1 MSYQLELQKNPDAKP
16 NIAMPPLPVEI
27 PEVFENQGE
36 IQQDMSINQG
46 EIGQDLVENPIFPAQ
61 AAPDEANEPL
71 QPTQQPVQETYQAG
85 HFKRLRLEAEQVKAE
100 RDDMARRLAAY
111 EAAQQKSRYQP
122 EPEAEPEFNINAD
135 DLVEGKHLQQ
145 YAKKMKQLEA
155 QLYQQQAA
163 NTANMAQAQLRA
175 KFPDFDKVVNED
187 NIEQLKYAYPE
198 LANTLNSSTDLY
210 STAVSAYTM
219 IKNLGI
225 VPKEDYVAQKAQAQK
240 NAAKPKPLASV
251 NPQQGDSPLSK
262 ANAFANGLTPELQ
275 KQLRK
280 EMEQARANH

>member
-1 MSYQLELQKNPDAKP
+1 MSYQLELQKDANAVPK
-16 NIAMPPLPVEI
+16 IEMPPLPI
-27 PEVFENQGE
+27 EVPTIQDMVENQGE
-36 IQQDMSINQG
+36 IAQDV
-46 EIGQDLVENPIFPAQ
+46 VENVDNSAQ
-61 AAPDEANEPL
+61 AAPDETSETL
-71 QPTQQPVQETYQAG
+71 QPTQMQPQETYQAG

-100 RDDMARRLAAY
+100 RDDMARRLAQY
-111 EAAQQKSRYQP
+111 EANQRKQYT
-122 EPEAEPEFNINAD
+122 EPEVEPEFNINAD

-155 QLYQQQAA
+155 QLHQQQQQ
-163 NTANMAQAQLRA
+163 NTASIAQAQIRA
-175 KFPDFDKVVNED
+175 KFPDFDRVVNED
-187 NIEQLKYAYPE
+187 NIEQLRYAYPE

-225 VPKEDYVAQKAQAQK
+225 VPKGDDFMAQKAQAQK

-280 EMEQARANH
+280 EMEEARQNH

>member
-1 MSYQLELQKNPDAKP
+1 MSYQLDLDKGKKP
-16 NIAMPPLPVEI
+16 EIAMPPLP
-27 PEVFENQGE
+27 PEVPIQQEMVENQAE
-36 IQQDMSINQG
+36 APQDV
-46 EIGQDLVENPIFPAQ
+46 VENVDYPAQ
-61 AAPDEANEPL
+61 ATPDELNETL
-71 QPTQQPVQETYQAG
+71 QATQQPVQETYQAG

-100 RDDMARRLAAY
+100 RDDMARRLAQY
-111 EAAQQKSRYQP
+111 EANQRKAFV
-122 EPEAEPEFNINAD
+122 EPEAEPDFNINAD

-155 QLYQQQAA
+155 QIYQQQQQ
-163 NTANMAQAQLRA
+163 NTASMAQAQIRA
-175 KFPDFDKVVNED
+175 KFPDFDRVVNED
-187 NIEQLKYAYPE
+187 NIEQLRYTYPE
-198 LANTLNSSTDLY
+198 LANTLNSSSDLY

-225 VPKEDYVAQKAQAQK
+225 SPKGDDFMAQKAQAQK

-280 EMEQARANH
+280 EMEEARANH

>member
-1 MSYQLELQKNPDAKP
+1 MSYQLDLDKGVKP
-16 NIAMPPLPVEI
+16 TIEMPPLPFEVEEK
-27 PEVFENQGE
+27 PQAMVENQTE
-36 IQQDMSINQG
+36 IAQDV
-46 EIGQDLVENPIFPAQ
+46 VENVDNSAQ
-61 AAPDEANEPL
+61 AASDEVNEAL
-71 QPTQQPVQETYQAG
+71 QLTQQPVQETIQIAN
-85 HFKRLRLEAEQVKAE
+85 FKRLRLEAEQVKNE

-111 EAAQQKSRYQP
+111 EANQRKAFA
-122 EPEAEPEFNINAD
+122 EPEVEQEFNINAD
-135 DLVEGKHLQQ
+135 DLVEGKHLHQ
-145 YAKKMKQLEA
+145 YAKKMKQLET
-155 QLYQQQAA
+155 QLYQQQQQ
-163 NTANMAQAQLRA
+163 NTAALAQAQLRS

-225 VPKEDYVAQKAQAQK
+225 APKGEDYMAQKAQAQK

-251 NPQQGDSPLSK
+251 SPQQGDSPLSK
-262 ANAFANGLTPELQ
+262 ANAFANGLTEDLK

-280 EMEQARANH
+280 EMEDARANH

>member
-1 MSYQLELQKNPDAKP
+1 MSYQLDLDKGVKP
-16 NIAMPPLPVEI
+16 KIEMPPLLVEAPEPEPV
-27 PEVFENQGE
+27 ENQGE
-36 IQQDMSINQG
+36 NAQDV
-46 EIGQDLVENPIFPAQ
+46 VENVDNSAQ
-61 AAPDEANEPL
+61 AAPEATEETL
-71 QPTQQPVQETYQAG
+71 QPTQSQAQETYQAG

-100 RDDMARRLAAY
+100 RDELAKRIQAY
-111 EAAQQKSRYQP
+111 ETAQQKKYEEQLP
-122 EPEAEPEFNINAD
+122 EDFNFNINDD
-135 DLVEGKHLQQ
+135 DLLEGKHLKI
-145 YAKKMKQLEA
+145 YAKKIQQMEQRL
-155 QLYQQQAA
+155 QQQQQTNA
-163 NTANMAQAQLRA
+163 TTLAQAQLRN

-187 NIEQLKYAYPE
+187 NIEQLRYAYPE

-225 VPKEDYVAQKAQAQK
+225 VPKGDDFMAQKAQAQK

-262 ANAFANGLTPELQ
+262 ANAFANGLTDEL
-275 KQLRK
+275 KAQLRK